1 MATEMSKLQ
10 RQEASAA
17 YLKMRTEYRANLAD
31 MVIEIKPEDY
41 ANPATGLL
49 NGPRLSS
56 GLSVYIP
63 EWTNQAP
70 PDASDEVR
78 LYFDS
83 GTGRWD
89 EVGYHKFT
97 RPADGSPFPETFP
110 YPMPIDV
117 NHLPDDAT
125 CKLQYIFT
133 GYNNVETPSSELTVI
148 CDRLPPYKHG
158 PPDALKL
165 AADYLDDSNLPV
177 GGNLTVT
184 VPGYPDWKATDKIAI
199 YLVDAAQIP
208 EDPTDADLVFI
219 GNVPAPGVT
228 DTPVLVPAD
237 AIRAF
242 GDAECVLLYVLI
254 DEAQNPSAVSVHKL
268 VGLTFGPL
276 PDALLPPKVPQAD
289 PGPLVN
295 EHVRVGVSVWIDK
308 YTNWKAGDHVRV
320 TWGNTLVVPD
330 IPFPNAPTMEV
341 PVLPAELMLREYGQ
355 QTTGTKPTTVSYQIL
370 RKGRPFGPESDDFPV
385 NFEVPIP
392 WIPWPPVDW
401 PNPVHP
407 SLLAGEVKNFDDSRT
422 NQLTRADKG
431 QDAKFTFTWYD
442 SAKDDDV
449 VDFFW
454 NGQRVVEAQVTFDG
468 TIHTPGDDLTVDIL
482 WDYIKKGGNGD
493 AVPVHY
499 QLHRPGVANDLDSD
513 TTNVEVNA
521 VAVELPPASFPK
533 IPDPTGYPGC
543 TALESDGAL
552 MVRIPDL
559 TGLLKDG
566 DTISF
571 EFIPMIGDD
580 LSSPDN
586 PIPDV
591 KFEADFILGNAGT
604 PVTGFEFRVEP
615 YATYIQPLY
624 DQNPTTRRGRVKI
637 QYFFDDGIEKVGSE
651 PLVSRTA
658 FHGPD
663 DPCPITP

>member
-1 MATEMSKLQ
+1 MATAMSKLQ

-31 MVIEIKPEDY
+31 MVIVIKPEDY

-49 NGPRLSS
+49 NGPKLSS

-63 EWTNQAP
+63 DWTNLAP
-70 PDASDEVR
+70 PGASDEVR

-330 IPFPNAPTMEV
+330 
-341 PVLPAELMLREYGQ
+341 
-355 QTTGTKPTTVSYQIL
+355 
-370 RKGRPFGPESDDFPV
+370 
-385 NFEVPIP
+385 
-392 WIPWPPVDW
+392 
-401 PNPVHP
+401 
-407 SLLAGEVKNFDDSRT
+407 LLAGEVKNFDDSRT